1 MLRAQRVF
9 AFVFLVI
16 GVALLV
22 ESVVVGGGTFGYF
35 IGSIFIAIGI
45 LRFRATR

>member
-1 MLRAQRVF
+1 MLRAQRAF
-9 AFVFLVI
+9 AFVFLVL
-16 GVALLV
+16 GAALLV

-35 IGSIFIAIGI
+35 IGAIFIAIGI

>member
-1 MLRAQRVF
+1 MLRAQRAF
-9 AFVFLVI
+9 AFVFLGL

-22 ESVVVGGGTFGYF
+22 ESVAVGGGTFGYF
-35 IGSIFIAIGI
+35 IAAIFIAIGI

>member
-1 MLRAQRVF
+1 MLRAQRAF
-9 AFVFLVI
+9 AFVFLLL

-35 IGSIFIAIGI
+35 IAATFIAIGI